1 MSWSTIRLVRI
12 RGKVQ
17 GIGYRIWSERE
28 ALKRG
33 LEGWVRNRKDGSVE
47 AVFAGTS
54 TAVNSMIDICRKGPP
69 LSRVDAVDVAEADAA
84 ELESRRPG
92 EKFTLLPTL

>member
-17 GIGYRIWSERE
+17 GIGFRIWSERE

-33 LEGWVRNRKDGSVE
+33 VEGWVRNRRDGSVE
-47 AVFAGTS
+47 ALFAGTAS
-54 TAVNSMIDICRKGPP
+54 AVNSMIETCRKGPP
-69 LSRVDAVDVAEADAA
+69 LSRIDAVDIAEAESS
-84 ELESRRPG
+84 ELDSRRPG
-92 EKFTLLPTL
+92 EKFTLLPTI